1 VLLRELLRRAAAR
14 VGHVQLDQLSSE
26 LFETALLSDGELT
39 TSHAS
44 VRGLETLADFRTAA
58 VDADHFEITSSLQS
72 LNCSMTVD
80 AHARL
85 TALGWFRSEQ
95 MQARFAAVSQMK
107 AVRVTAIWSCP
118 LTPAVLRTVLGVA
131 DEVSVEK
138 AQRQLNARIVSVRV
152 EIGNAVVSLQST
164 EPRPEDLGSASLL
177 WRLVSSACATQL
189 KKALEEKLA
198 TKLLEAVRDIE
209 RQLLRGGDPT

>member
-1 VLLRELLRRAAAR
+1 
-14 VGHVQLDQLSSE
+14 
-26 LFETALLSDGELT
+26 
-39 TSHAS
+39 
-44 VRGLETLADFRTAA
+44 
-58 VDADHFEITSSLQS
+58 
-72 LNCSMTVD
+72 MTVD